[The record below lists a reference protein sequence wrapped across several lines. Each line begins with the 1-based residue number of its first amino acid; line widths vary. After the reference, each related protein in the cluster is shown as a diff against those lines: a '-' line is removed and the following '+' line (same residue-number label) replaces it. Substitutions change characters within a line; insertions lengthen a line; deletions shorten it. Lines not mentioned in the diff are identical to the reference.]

1 MNNVQTKVIAKHIQ
15 NLLCFVE
22 TQQAVVDEYASQVFT
37 DSAVQ
42 QHCGYGGIHTTREA
56 EDDFIVAYLLADASY
71 SIVDNFRWR
80 PQGFTLADITHKTL
94 QHAHTLA
101 GVSHFRVELYA
112 IEAFFFVSHNGKRA
126 AFGAGYGDEV
136 GRDSGNF
143 IAVAHPDIEQ
153 RFTVCGQSIFN
164 TANQCAVVYDFNL
177 RVAKFTFVR
186 GFNVTAQLHCHGL
199 HAIANAEYRYACFKN
214 ILRRTR
220 AVFFGGAFRAAGK
233 NNAAWVEVT
242 NLCFCHIPRPQFAVN
257 TQFTHAARNQ
267 LSVLRTEVQNEDAM
281 LMNVFRH

>member
-42 QHCGYGGIHTTREA
+42 QHCGNGGIHATREA
-56 EDDFIVAYLLADASY
+56 EDDFIVAYLLTDAGY

-112 IEAFFFVSHNGKRA
+112 IEAFFFVGHDGKRA

-153 RFTVCGQSIFN
+153 RFTVCGQRIFD

-199 HAIANAEYRYACFKN
+199 QTPNTGTPASKTYCGARGLFSSVVLSGPPERIMPLGLKSRICASVTSHA
-214 ILRRTR
+214 
-220 AVFFGGAFRAAGK
+220 
-233 NNAAWVEVT
+233 
-242 NLCFCHIPRPQFAVN
+242 HSSQ
-257 TQFTHAARNQ
+257 
-267 LSVLRTEVQNEDAM
+267 
-281 LMNVFRH
+281 